1 MKTQTRFRRGL
12 TLIELVVA
20 IAVSAIVILAAGV
33 VVGLGQTSWNQ
44 TWKKVNLQR
53 DASLAMLWMGQY
65 IKAAASAQKSTD
77 GRILYIPSQAS
88 PTTTFTYLA
97 DTNDLQCQTGGQT
110 RTIIDGTV
118 NYLQFD
124 VVGTNQVKIDL
135 ILKEDGAETHFKT
148 TVMMRN

>member
-1 MKTQTRFRRGL
+1 MNTKTKFRKGL

-20 IAVSAIVILAAGV
+20 VAVGTVVVLAAGIV
-33 VVGLGQTSWNQ
+33 IALGQTSWDQ
-44 TWKKVNLQR
+44 TWRKVSLQR
-53 DASLAMLWMGQY
+53 DASLAMLRMSQS

-77 GRILYIPSQAS
+77 GRILYIPSQSS

-97 DTNDLQCQTGGQT
+97 DTNDLQCLTGGQT

-118 NYLQFD
+118 NNLQFN
-124 VVGTNQVKIDL
+124 VVGTNQVTIDL
-135 ILKEDGAETHFKT
+135 SLKEDSAQVQFQT